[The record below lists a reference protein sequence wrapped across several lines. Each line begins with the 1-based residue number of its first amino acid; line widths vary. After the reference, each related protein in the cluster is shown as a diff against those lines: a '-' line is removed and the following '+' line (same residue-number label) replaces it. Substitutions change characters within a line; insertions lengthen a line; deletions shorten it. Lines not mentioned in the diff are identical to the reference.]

1 MPREACLARQPTF
14 AGRAGSFVID
24 EMEAQDIDTLT
35 DWRLAELK
43 MQLAASAP

>member
-1 MPREACLARQPTF
+1 MTREVCVTKQPIF

-24 EMEAQDIDTLT
+24 EMEAQDIDTAT

-43 MQLAASAP
+43 MQAAKLSQ